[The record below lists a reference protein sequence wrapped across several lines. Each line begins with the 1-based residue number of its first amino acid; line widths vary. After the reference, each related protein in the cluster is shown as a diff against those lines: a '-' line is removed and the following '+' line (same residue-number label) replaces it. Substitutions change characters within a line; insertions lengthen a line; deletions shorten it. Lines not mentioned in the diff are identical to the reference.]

1 MGMSS
6 NWLRSRITVM
16 MALIL
21 GAAVSNPADV
31 LAQPSTERIVS
42 DGAAAALFTGNSTGT
57 SAMTI
62 PLSFDDADAALFE
75 TYCQNSDTQLS
86 YSRFE
91 SGRMEATGSLSVSG
105 TRDRGFVL
113 KAGFDW
119 FYGAVGFGVVWPEI
133 DVIEI
138 LCTLPS
144 APDGS
149 TVTALVVAVK
159 VETYAYDSPRP
170 ELAVPDRSRD
180 WDDTDSFYTGDV
192 SCAGSADEVIRVQAD
207 PVTTPSGAIVPL
219 AVASTYSAASDSPVI
234 RLRLNAELRQLGEFD
249 ISFTCVSTT
258 AAVTYTRTIDVADLG
273 QVNDID
279 GQITVGKQT
288 PTFTTLQMT
297 PCPAGSEVLVG
308 LDFDAKDFVTLP
320 SHRSLIED
328 DVAQIEVGAKTSGPD
343 VIEVPVTVT
352 CESDTQRVTGQI
364 VVKFFEAEDDEPVS
378 EDDTYDSYISEVE
391 GLPSIGSV
399 SISPAVTTLGA
410 TVSAVPSGPCPDG
423 TEAVGPIPT
432 RAMGDAF
439 LRGDISDA
447 LFGDLS
453 EGYPVGADG
462 NWSVSFTLGDDGL
475 ATQAAE
481 IELIFVCGQ
490 AGEMTSRYDTA
501 SFVVGAT
508 EEAAA
513 EFSEEPTGAGAAPEP
528 EAQPAPSTSG
538 GTADGSTSSGGS
550 SSTTPRFEVLP
561 APALSDGGAG
571 SPSPDSADSDD
582 EAGVAAARLFDFD
595 IERQAIIDTST
606 GAVVGVYDEVT
617 GNFVS
622 PTDDS
627 LIAVIDPSNGEVTV
641 LASGEVVARVLA
653 AAGDDAG
660 DDDSGDSGS
669 NTLVYVLI
677 GAAAL
682 LSVLLGVYWLGARQ
696 RGGPPSGT
704 GAAAPG
710 ASPTP
715 AGSGDTPPVTQQ
727 TPLPPP
733 PPPANPG
740 VPPSPPAQ

>member
-1 MGMSS
+1 
-6 NWLRSRITVM
+6 
-16 MALIL
+16 
-21 GAAVSNPADV
+21 
-31 LAQPSTERIVS
+31 
-42 DGAAAALFTGNSTGT
+42 
-57 SAMTI
+57 
-62 PLSFDDADAALFE
+62 
-75 TYCQNSDTQLS
+75 
-86 YSRFE
+86 
-91 SGRMEATGSLSVSG
+91 
-105 TRDRGFVL
+105 
-113 KAGFDW
+113 
-119 FYGAVGFGVVWPEI
+119 
-133 DVIEI
+133 
-138 LCTLPS
+138 
-144 APDGS
+144 
-149 TVTALVVAVK
+149 
-159 VETYAYDSPRP
+159 
-170 ELAVPDRSRD
+170 
-180 WDDTDSFYTGDV
+180 
-192 SCAGSADEVIRVQAD
+192 
-207 PVTTPSGAIVPL
+207 
-219 AVASTYSAASDSPVI
+219 
-234 RLRLNAELRQLGEFD
+234 
-249 ISFTCVSTT
+249 
-258 AAVTYTRTIDVADLG
+258 
-273 QVNDID
+273 
-279 GQITVGKQT
+279 
-288 PTFTTLQMT
+288 
-297 PCPAGSEVLVG
+297 
-308 LDFDAKDFVTLP
+308 
-320 SHRSLIED
+320 
-328 DVAQIEVGAKTSGPD
+328 
-343 VIEVPVTVT
+343 
-352 CESDTQRVTGQI
+352 
-364 VVKFFEAEDDEPVS
+364 
-378 EDDTYDSYISEVE
+378 
-391 GLPSIGSV
+391 
-399 SISPAVTTLGA
+399 
-410 TVSAVPSGPCPDG
+410 
-423 TEAVGPIPT
+423 
-432 RAMGDAF
+432 MGDAF

-475 ATQAAE
+475 DTQAAE

-538 GTADGSTSSGGS
+538 GTASGGTSSGGS

-571 SPSPDSADSDD
+571 SSSPDSADTAD
-582 EAGVAAARLFDFD
+582 EAGVASARLFDFD

-606 GAVVGVYDEVT
+606 GAIVGVYDEVT

-715 AGSGDTPPVTQQ
+715 AAPADTPPVTQQ

-733 PPPANPG
+733 PPTDPG